1 MGQAARPGQGHG
13 GGAGMAVAAPGLAFP
28 RGCILLAPV
37 WLCCGHLPL
46 SPSRGTSDCSLHPSS
61 PSPGRTGAM
70 ISIFLRG
77 STSQQTPKLE
87 FLSCRHTPDPSPGC
101 SEAGVSPHPPY
112 PVLPSPRA
120 LRGHAHAA
128 GRPGPELEGRGGEQG
143 DLAAGPAQGLL
154 CEWLQCPEGGRGLG
168 SWGEQPSS
176 TSLMELCRPPPPQLY
191 GDSAPCP
198 GPGTLGEGQNPW
210 LPLPRCAT
218 MDKWPILC
226 GPVSSSDVPVV
237 TECHPVYPAPPTFRH
252 LAGLKISVL
261 RFTAEKTNR
270 SEPEFAGR
278 RPEGH
283 THLLSQTAPEK
294 ALKCA
299 LHTAR
304 RQWSGYLKC

>member
-37 WLCCGHLPL
+37 WLCSGHLPL

-61 PSPGRTGAM
+61 PSPDRTGAM

-128 GRPGPELEGRGGEQG
+128 GRPGPGLEGRGGDQG

-154 CEWLQCPEGGRGLG
+154 SVRGLCSLPWSGDPGRG
-168 SWGEQPSS
+168 
-176 TSLMELCRPPPPQLY
+176 
-191 GDSAPCP
+191 
-198 GPGTLGEGQNPW
+198 
-210 LPLPRCAT
+210 
-218 MDKWPILC
+218 
-226 GPVSSSDVPVV
+226 
-237 TECHPVYPAPPTFRH
+237 
-252 LAGLKISVL
+252 
-261 RFTAEKTNR
+261 
-270 SEPEFAGR
+270 SEPLAALTQMCNHGQVANPLWACF
-278 RPEGH
+278 
-283 THLLSQTAPEK
+283 LL
-294 ALKCA
+294 
-299 LHTAR
+299 
-304 RQWSGYLKC
+304 